1 MRERRCFSIAPVRI
15 PDDLAAVVRLFRAYA
30 SSLDID
36 LSYQDFEAEM
46 QAMPGKY
53 APPAGELLLARSS
66 DGTPVGCVG
75 LRPIEPRG
83 CCEMKR
89 LYVAPEG
96 RGAGLGERLVAAV
109 VREAERIGYREMRL
123 DTLPSMSGAMALYRK
138 LGFVPNGALLRHA
151 RDRHDLHAP
160 VSGVRVKGA
169 LHHRRPGTIDAPSV
183 PAGPSAR
190 PRSWHGSKAGSA
202 AGSGHASAALLS
214 RRPDVRAC

>member
-138 LGFVPNGALLRHA
+138 LGFVPMEPYY
-151 RDRHDLHAP
+151 DTP
-160 VSGVRVKGA
+160 VI
-169 LHHRRPGTIDAPSV
+169 GTIFM
-183 PAGPSAR
+183 R
-190 PRSWHGSKAGSA
+190 RS
-202 AGSGHASAALLS
+202 L
-214 RRPDVRAC
+214 ACV

>member
-1 MRERRCFSIAPVRI
+1 MRERRRFSIAPVRT
-15 PDDLAAVVRLFRAYA
+15 PGDLAAVIELFRAYA

-36 LSYQDFEAEM
+36 LSYQGFEAEM

-96 RGAGLGERLVAAV
+96 RGFGLGARLVAAV

-123 DTLPSMSGAMALYRK
+123 DTLPSMTGAMALYRK
-138 LGFVPNGALLRHA
+138 LGFVPMEPYY
-151 RDRHDLHAP
+151 DTP
-160 VSGVRVKGA
+160 VIGT
-169 LHHRRPGTIDAPSV
+169 LFMRRS
-183 PAGPSAR
+183 
-190 PRSWHGSKAGSA
+190 
-202 AGSGHASAALLS
+202 L
-214 RRPDVRAC
+214 ACV